1 MTNEQ
6 WHTAVDPK
14 VEGTWNIHNALLG
27 KDAELDFF
35 LMTSSISGSVGTAT
49 EANYCAGNY
58 FLDLFA
64 RKLSSCYRVI
74 SSRWKLVESSG
85 RLPRRRK
92 FARLPPFP
100 RPPRINHDY
109 GYDEGVSAHI
119 LTGLEPIELQRIRKK
134 GFEGSYPGLSD
145 PRSAVLSR
153 SLRSTSQGSKGGV
166 ETRGH
171 GDLPPEV
178 ASALDAGVPLGDA
191 VRAHVMRRF
200 GSLVLI
206 AFERVDAH
214 RPLDAYGM
222 DSMVGAE
229 FRSWFYKAFGVD
241 VPFPELLGKATTLDG
256 LSKKIVSEIEKR
268 R

>member
-1 MTNEQ
+1 MISEVGYLHENPEI
-6 WHTAVDPK
+6 
-14 VEGTWNIHNALLG
+14 EALLLRKG
-27 KDAELDFF
+27 IQPIPESEF
-35 LMTSSISGSVGTAT
+35 LTAIDIALTSTSS
-49 EANYCAGNY
+49 
-58 FLDLFA
+58 
-64 RKLSSCYRVI
+64 
-74 SSRWKLVESSG
+74 
-85 RLPRRRK
+85 LPENTY
-92 FARLPPFP
+92 
-100 RPPRINHDY
+100 INDNY
-109 GYDEGVSAHI
+109 GYDDGASAHI
-119 LTGLEPIELQRIRKK
+119 LTGLEPIELQKIRKK

-171 GDLPPEV
+171 NDLPPEV
-178 ASALDAGVPLGDA
+178 ASALDAGVPLEDA
-191 VRAHVMRRF
+191 VRVHVMRRF
-200 GSLVLI
+200 GNLVLI

-241 VPFPELLGKATTLDG
+241 VPFLEILGKATTLDG
-256 LSKKIVSEIEKR
+256 LSRKIVSEIEKR